1 MERCSEQNPETT
13 FPKQTIQTQSYQT
26 EHVVKKTAMGIPE
39 QQMQAI
45 SFVTQSMIP
54 PLRIK
59 VLERKFRNLKQ
70 AVLQPLKESRATKAL
85 KQNRYLQE
93 TIF

>member
-1 MERCSEQNPETT
+1 MIVQNKFQIYDQLCESKNRKCCEKAET
-13 FPKQTIQTQSYQT
+13 
-26 EHVVKKTAMGIPE
+26 GIPE

-45 SFVTQSMIP
+45 SFVMQSMIP

-93 TIF
+93 TNF